1 MQTPPSCSRRAGMSG
16 WLGKLLSIDDHR
28 SSHMPEYSDH
38 ISIVNVLWV
47 LDSIRAWAVADAGAP
62 HCPPAA

>member
-1 MQTPPSCSRRAGMSG
+1 MSG
-16 WLGKLLSIDDHR
+16 WLGELLIIETHR
-28 SSHMPEYSDH
+28 PVRRPEYSDH

-47 LDSIRAWAVADAGAP
+47 LDSVRAWTVADAGAP